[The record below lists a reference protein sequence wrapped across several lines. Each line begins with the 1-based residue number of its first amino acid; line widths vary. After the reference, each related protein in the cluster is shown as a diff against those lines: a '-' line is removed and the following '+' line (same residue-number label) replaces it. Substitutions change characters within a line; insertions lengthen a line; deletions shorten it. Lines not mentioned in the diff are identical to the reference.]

1 MEDFKVLKS
10 NKLNTKIKKK
20 KKKKKLMGITDSI
33 PNSSWYLLNKLALN
47 ISPKP
52 TLCKYGL

>member
-10 NKLNTKIKKK
+10 NKLNTTIKKK
-20 KKKKKLMGITDSI
+20 KILMGITDSL